1 LLSLGGCGIDGGG
14 SGIDDDRDGGDE
26 G

>member
-1 LLSLGGCGIDGGG
+1 LSLGGCGIDGGG